1 MNTLEELQSQYRFSQ
16 QEWIDERRQAV
27 DWLDYLRQL
36 DRMTNVDHSTEDHAR
51 SFHQGSAPPA
61 VTPLIAEHPN
71 WNGAPDRME

>member
-1 MNTLEELQSQYRFSQ
+1 MAES
-16 QEWIDERRQAV
+16 
-27 DWLDYLRQL
+27 WLDYMRLL

-61 VTPLIAEHPN
+61 VTPLIAEYPN